1 MFSDVRADKMLL
13 FWKVREHRAFDADRR
28 SIIKKDLNYFKFGFY
43 HYMLLRTKK
52 KCTDFSFCINI
63 WWHWRHSFWYTAEQN
78 KIIFLSTLGIQKG
91 SELDILIGGAGP
103 GRGRGCLQVT
113 FKQTPAI
120 LQCCRGQVRG
130 QASAASP
137 RAAPA
142 VRVNTKTG
150 PFRYFYDAEMST
162 MTSFIISFMSHAC
175 IDIRSAGIECIMC

>member
-1 MFSDVRADKMLL
+1 MTLTTIFLIHS
-13 FWKVREHRAFDADRR
+13 
-28 SIIKKDLNYFKFGFY
+28 
-43 HYMLLRTKK
+43 RT
-52 KCTDFSFCINI
+52 
-63 WWHWRHSFWYTAEQN
+63 N

-137 RAAPA
+137 HAAPA

-162 MTSFIISFMSHAC
+162 MTSFIIHVSCLLLTF
-175 IDIRSAGIECIMC
+175 RVGGIECVLC